1 MISPNEIK
9 SKYFQNHSS
18 EYYSHTLEVMIDN
31 ALKYDLD
38 FNCVRCRLIFKG
50 LATSDINIISK
61 YIASGYDVLISTE
74 PDKNDVTLTIYHYFD
89 KE

>member
-1 MISPNEIK
+1 MISPSEVKNK
-9 SKYFQNHSS
+9 HFQNHSS

-31 ALKYDLD
+31 TLKYDLN
-38 FNCVRCRLIFKG
+38 FNCVRCRLVLKG

-61 YIASGYDVLISTE
+61 YIVSGYDVLISTE
-74 PDKNDVTLTIYHYFD
+74 SNKNDVTLTIYHYFD